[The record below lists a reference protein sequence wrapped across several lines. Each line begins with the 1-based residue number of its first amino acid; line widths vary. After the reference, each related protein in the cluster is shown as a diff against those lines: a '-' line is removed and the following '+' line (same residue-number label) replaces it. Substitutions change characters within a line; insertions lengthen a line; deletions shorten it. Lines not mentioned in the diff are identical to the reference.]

1 MLATTSVLLAGC
13 ASAPPKPRA
22 NATLTAPSLP
32 LGSSRGGAYYE
43 DDGPGANPP
52 ANLDRI
58 PDAVPRT
65 DPYASGPNK
74 PYIVFGKEYVPDT
87 SDHPYLERGI
97 GSWYGRKFNGQRTSS
112 GEIYDMYAM
121 TAAHPTLPIP
131 SYARV
136 TNIANGRSVIVR
148 INDRGPFHS
157 GRVIDLSYAAAY
169 KLGYARQGSSE
180 VEVERLLPRDIAA
193 GRYSAPVTA
202 SATAPLLADRT
213 SIESSGAAAT
223 SHDYPTAIPAPPVSN
238 PTVQQT
244 TASTKR
250 ASLAYP
256 DLPADLRPT
265 DQPEEN
271 PSSGVVTQ
279 MSTPLTSPMAGDAH
293 YLQLGAFHVQL
304 GADDF
309 MRHMARELE
318 PSLASQLR
326 IVASDRFYRV
336 QLGPYANRSQ
346 AEYAAQ
352 RVRDDLGIVPLI
364 VETP

>member
-13 ASAPPKPRA
+13 ASAPPKPRG
-22 NATLTAPSLP
+22 NATLTTPSLP
-32 LGSSRGGAYYE
+32 TGSSRAGAYYE

-58 PDAVPRT
+58 ADAVPRT
-65 DPYASGPNK
+65 APYESGPNK
-74 PYIVFGKEYVPDT
+74 PYIVFGKEYVPDI

-169 KLGYARQGSSE
+169 KLGYAKQGSTE

-193 GRYSAPVTA
+193 GRYSVPVTA
-202 SATAPLLADRT
+202 PLVADRT
-213 SIESSGAAAT
+213 SIDSSGVAAT
-223 SHDYPTAIPAPPVSN
+223 SHDYPTPVPTSPVSN
-238 PTVQQT
+238 PLAQQAT
-244 TASTKR
+244 TTTERNA
-250 ASLAYP
+250 LAYP
-256 DLPADLRPT
+256 DLPADLRPS
-265 DQPEEN
+265 DQPEES

-279 MSTPLTSPMAGDAH
+279 MPTPLTPQGAGDAH

-336 QLGPYANRSQ
+336 QLGPYANRAQ
-346 AEYAAQ
+346 AENAAQ

-364 VETP
+364 VEIH